1 MEPTQNANDVVSGKP
16 SGPVISLTEPAVAK
30 IKSMMEKEGK
40 SGYYLR
46 IGVATGG
53 CAGLSYEMSFQKRIY
68 DNDLV
73 NSQGDLQV
81 AINEDCVPFLKGVQ
95 IDYVDT
101 LKESGFKYRNPNAK
115 SSCGC
120 GTSFS

>member
-1 MEPTQNANDVVSGKP
+1 METQHQPNQTTNP
-16 SGPVISLTEPAVAK
+16 NEPLITLTDSAVK
-30 IKSMMEKEGK
+30 KVQSMMEKENK
-40 SGYYLR
+40 QGYALKV
-46 IGVATGG
+46 GVVTGG
-53 CAGLSYEMSFQKRIY
+53 CAGLSYDLRLQKTPY
-68 DNDLV
+68 ENDIIFDQKGLKV
-73 NSQGDLQV
+73 C
-81 AINEDCVPFLKGVQ
+81 INEESAKLLKRTE